1 MLKTVIALFLYLCSM
16 ESVVEHKESSSAED
30 VLKQWWGYDAFRPMQ
45 REIIESIVSGRD
57 TLALMPTGGGKSLTY
72 QVPALMLDG
81 LTIVVTPLIALMKDQ
96 VDQLRRRGISAVAV
110 HSGME
115 SRHIELALDN
125 CTYGDV
131 KLLYIAPE
139 RLATDAFRVR
149 LRRMNVSIIAVD
161 EAHCISQWGY
171 DFRPSY
177 LRIAEIREHV
187 PTAVVLALT
196 ASATELVA
204 KDIMHHLGFR
214 EPHILRS
221 SFARPNLSYVVRHVE
236 DKLDHVLR
244 IIRGVE
250 GSGIVYMRTRE
261 GCEQLAE
268 KLKAEGIDATF
279 YHAGLP
285 AMERAMRQD
294 DWRDGK
300 VRIIVATNAFGMG
313 IDKADVRFV
322 IHYAMCDSL
331 EAYYQE
337 AGRAGRDGKRSY
349 AVLLSTQEDADRIA
363 KLFKAEFPP
372 IPDIKRVYELVC
384 NYLQVAIGDGEGA
397 SFQFNIYDF
406 CHTVRLSVSSVIN
419 AIKLL
424 EQNNYMTLL
433 DEQDN
438 PAKLMFTCSRD
449 SLYKLNAGGNDMDKM
464 LRTILRMY
472 NGVFS
477 HFRSVDELNIA
488 AGANLSPERVHEL
501 LKMLWRMHVIRY
513 IPASRSPMIFF
524 NAERLPTN
532 DLFIAPDTYRRRY
545 DLAFERFNNMLR
557 YATTTDTCRSMVIE
571 QYFGDAEAKP
581 CGVCDVCLARRTREI
596 TPTSIESKILNKLS
610 DRELDVKDVVYA
622 VGGDYRT
629 VVESVDKL
637 LREGK
642 ISMSVGGKLKIIE

>member
-1 MLKTVIALFLYLCSM
+1 
-16 ESVVEHKESSSAED
+16 
-30 VLKQWWGYDAFRPMQ
+30 MQ
-45 REIIESIVSGRD
+45 REIIDSVLRGED

-72 QVPALMLDG
+72 QVPALAMEG
-81 LTIVVTPLIALMKDQ
+81 LCIVITPLIALMKDQ
-96 VDQLRRRGISAVAV
+96 VDQLKRRGISAVAV
-110 HSGME
+110 HSGIDP
-115 SRHIELALDN
+115 RRIEIALDN

-131 KLLYIAPE
+131 KMLYIAPE
-139 RLATDAFRVR
+139 RLATEAFRVR
-149 LRRMNVSIIAVD
+149 LRRMNISLIAVD

-177 LRIAEIREHV
+177 LQIAEVREYA
-187 PTAVVLALT
+187 PKAPILALT

-204 KDIMHHLGFR
+204 QDIMRHLRFGR
-214 EPHILRS
+214 ENILRS
-221 SFARPNLSYVVRHVE
+221 SFARPNLSYVVREAE
-236 DKLDHVLR
+236 DKYYHLLR
-244 IIRGVE
+244 VINNVP
-250 GSGIVYMRTRE
+250 GSGIIYMRTRE
-261 GCEQLAE
+261 GTEQLAE
-268 KLKAEGIDATF
+268 RLQQEGISANY

-285 AMERAMRQD
+285 AMERALRQD
-294 DWRDGK
+294 DWREDRT
-300 VRIIVATNAFGMG
+300 RIMVATNAFGMG

-349 AVLLSTQEDADRIA
+349 AVLLSTKDDSERIS

-372 IPDIKRVYELVC
+372 IADIKRIYELVC
-384 NYLQVAIGDGEGA
+384 NYLQIAIGDGGGG
-397 SFQFNIYDF
+397 SFPFNIYDF
-406 CHTVRLSVSSVIN
+406 CHTVRLSSSNVVN
-419 AIKLL
+419 ALKIL
-424 EQNNYMTLL
+424 EQNNLMTLI
-433 DEQDN
+433 DEQDH
-438 PAKLMFTCSRD
+438 PAKLMFSCSRD
-449 SLYKLNAGGNDMDKM
+449 ALYKLNVEGNDMDRM
-464 LRTILRMY
+464 LRTILRTY
-472 NGVFS
+472 NGVFT
-477 HFRSVDELNIA
+477 HFRNIDELYIA
-488 AGANLSPERVHEL
+488 ANAQLSSERVHEL
-501 LKMLWRMHVIRY
+501 LKMLWRMHIIRY

-637 LREGK
+637 RREGK